1 MSRNPLP
8 CRLKEQ
14 RLLRGLLTPRVRGA
28 PEDNG
33 PVLVLGRGQHV
44 VEVEGEAVQVADVQ
58 RAEVVVE
65 GVVEEA
71 VVDGEV
77 EGLLGPP
84 RLPAAP
90 RGRARRRGRVGVGEE
105 GVGRRGLGVGGE
117 VEAVCGLVSGLCL
130 GTCGGHRGRPLGGGS
145 RDVPGMYST
154 ICPIFVLLTVGAIV
168 TMGEGRG
175 TGCVMLESVVQSR
188 RKSTMPFKEPGP
200 VGCFAWRGPS
210 DGRWDEDNDAV
221 GMGDIT

>member
-1 MSRNPLP
+1 MCLGSPPR
-8 CRLKEQ
+8 RGSKEQ
-14 RLLRGLLTPRVRGA
+14 ETLRGPLTPRVRGA

-33 PVLVLGRGQHV
+33 PVLVLGRGEDV

-84 RLPAAP
+84 RVAAP

-105 GVGRRGLGVGGE
+105 GVGRRGLRVGGE
-117 VEAVCGLVSGLCL
+117 VKAVWCS
-130 GTCGGHRGRPLGGGS
+130 S
-145 RDVPGMYST
+145 
-154 ICPIFVLLTVGAIV
+154 
-168 TMGEGRG
+168 
-175 TGCVMLESVVQSR
+175 
-188 RKSTMPFKEPGP
+188 
-200 VGCFAWRGPS
+200 
-210 DGRWDEDNDAV
+210 
-221 GMGDIT
+221 